1 MSFREEQFV
10 PGFEK
15 RLAAYVDDSANSWWV
30 GHAQF
35 WIASLLD
42 LTWPYRWYFRYKSGK
57 TFYTIS
63 KKIYLSRPKV
73 SSGHDV
79 MDFQAD
85 TVELPIQ
92 RNAAYAAANDNSTAQ
107 PQPKLKKQ
115 KNLTAIPV

>member
-30 GHAQF
+30 GHIQF

-57 TFYTIS
+57 TSYTIS
-63 KKIYLSRPKV
+63 KKIYLSRPEV
-73 SSGHDV
+73 GTGNDV
-79 MDFQAD
+79 MNFQAD
-85 TVELPIQ
+85 AVDLPIK
-92 RNAAYAAANDNSTAQ
+92 RNETADDNSTTQ
-107 PQPKLKKQ
+107 SESKKQ
-115 KNLTAIPV
+115 KRLTAIPV